1 MDKEKYLKEK
11 LAEYQEFVVNQV
23 NKNPE
28 HFGDLVERSTW
39 LMGHQLLYI
48 MH

>member
-28 HFGDLVERSTW
+28 HFGDKAIYGLSPKN
-39 LMGHQLLYI
+39 GYH
-48 MH
+48 

>member
-23 NKNPE
+23 RMCHKIDFHNQEVN
-28 HFGDLVERSTW
+28 
-39 LMGHQLLYI
+39 MI
-48 MH
+48 